1 LIFLK
6 KVIAGIHGLKLNEKI
21 LTFEYI
27 FFYTLINHVKGRE
40 QGIIFWTPLMY
51 NVHIL
56 FQNELK

>member
-1 LIFLK
+1 M
-6 KVIAGIHGLKLNEKI
+6 AGIHGLKRNEKI
-21 LTFEYI
+21 LIFEYI

-56 FQNELK
+56 FENELK